1 MVTRVATYTSHTL
14 LSNLALK
21 NASKVADLNTQASS
35 GYKSREYSGIAES
48 TQRLLNLEAEYTR
61 TEQYLRNTTQ
71 AKLRLQSME
80 TAVDEMTSIAVKMK
94 SLLIQALSA
103 EQSDDVNLDNEASQA
118 MQQIAGL
125 LNTNLDGRF
134 LFAGGRSDQPAVDIE
149 KIYPAD
155 NYASGDT
162 AISATDTLASLGVT
176 DGTIEIVSSD
186 SDGNTVTTNI
196 NYAPVA
202 TTTIGDLVDA
212 INGNTAN
219 GATSS
224 IRPISSGGSPRLN
237 IENVGNGSITLNETG
252 GGNILEAL
260 GLTKIP
266 NPRNDTAYYA
276 GDQQVLNTRV
286 DKDYDISYGILADA
300 PAFQSLIQGLG
311 IAAGTTDQEALGQA
325 LDHIND
331 AIENLPN
338 VQGEIGLDIANLER
352 FESNHADFK
361 VFASQAIADIEGV
374 DIPLTLVELAQYE
387 TALNASFMTISRSS
401 DLSLVNYLR

>member
-61 TEQYLRNTTQ
+61 TDQYLRNATQ

-80 TAVDEMTSIAVKMK
+80 TAVDEMTSVAVKMK
-94 SLLIQALSA
+94 TLLIQALSA
-103 EQSDDVNLDNEASQA
+103 NQSDDVNLDNEATQA

-125 LNTNLDGRF
+125 LNSNLDGRF
-134 LFAGGRSDQPAVDIE
+134 LFAGGRSDQPAVDID

-162 AISATDTLASLGVT
+162 AISAADTLASLGVT

-186 SDGNTVTTNI
+186 SDGNTLTTNI
-196 NYAPVA
+196 PYVAA
-202 TTTIGDLVDA
+202 TTTIGDLIDT

-224 IRPISSGGSPRLN
+224 LRPISSGGSPRLN
-237 IENVGNGSITLNETG
+237 IENVGNGSITLNEIG

-266 NPRNDTAYYA
+266 NPRNDTAYYS
-276 GDQQVLNTRV
+276 GDQQILSTRV
-286 DKDYDISYGILADA
+286 DKNYDISYGILADA

-338 VQGEIGLDIANLER
+338 IQGKIGLDIANLER
-352 FESNHADFK
+352 FEGSHADFK

-374 DIPLTLVELAQYE
+374 DIPLTLVELAQHE

-401 DLSLVNYLR
+401 ELSLVNYLR

>member
-61 TEQYLRNTTQ
+61 TDQYLRNATQ

-80 TAVDEMTSIAVKMK
+80 TAVDEMTSVAVKMK
-94 SLLIQALSA
+94 TLLIQALSA
-103 EQSDDVNLDNEASQA
+103 NQSDDVNLDNEATQA
-118 MQQIAGL
+118 MQQLAGL

-134 LFAGGRSDQPAVDIE
+134 LFAGGRSDQPAVDID

-155 NYASGDT
+155 NYASGET
-162 AISATDTLASLGVT
+162 SISAADTLASLGVT

-196 NYAPVA
+196 PYVAA
-202 TTTIGDLVDA
+202 TTTIGDLINT

-224 IRPISSGGSPRLN
+224 LRPVSSGGSPRLN
-237 IENVGNGSITLNETG
+237 IENVGNGSITLNEIG

-266 NPRNDTAYYA
+266 NPRNDTAYYS
-276 GDQQVLNTRV
+276 GDQQVLSTRV
-286 DKDYDISYGILADA
+286 DKNYDISYGILADA

-338 VQGEIGLDIANLER
+338 IQGKIGLDIANLER
-352 FESNHADFK
+352 FEGSHADFK

-374 DIPLTLVELAQYE
+374 DIPLTLVELAQHE

-401 DLSLVNYLR
+401 ELSLVNYLR

>member
-61 TEQYLRNTTQ
+61 TDQYLRNATQ

-80 TAVDEMTSIAVKMK
+80 TAVDEMTSVAVKMK
-94 SLLIQALSA
+94 TLLIQALSA
-103 EQSDDVNLDNEASQA
+103 NQSDDVNLDNEATQA
-118 MQQIAGL
+118 MQQLAGL

-134 LFAGGRSDQPAVDIE
+134 LFAGGRSDQPAVDID

-155 NYASGDT
+155 NYASGET
-162 AISATDTLASLGVT
+162 SISATDTLASLGVT

-196 NYAPVA
+196 PYVAA
-202 TTTIGDLVDA
+202 TTTIGDLINT

-224 IRPISSGGSPRLN
+224 LRPVSSGGSPRLN
-237 IENVGNGSITLNETG
+237 IENVGNGSITLNEIG

-266 NPRNDTAYYA
+266 NPRNDTAYYS
-276 GDQQVLNTRV
+276 GDQQVLSTRV
-286 DKDYDISYGILADA
+286 DKNYDISYGILADA

-338 VQGEIGLDIANLER
+338 IQGKIGLDIANLER
-352 FESNHADFK
+352 FEGSHADFK

-374 DIPLTLVELAQYE
+374 DIPLTLVELAQHE

-401 DLSLVNYLR
+401 ELSLVNYLR